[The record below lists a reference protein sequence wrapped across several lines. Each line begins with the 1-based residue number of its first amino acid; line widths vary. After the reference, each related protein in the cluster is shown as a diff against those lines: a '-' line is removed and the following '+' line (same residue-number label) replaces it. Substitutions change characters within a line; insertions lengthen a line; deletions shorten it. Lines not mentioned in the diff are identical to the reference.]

1 MIKLPFET
9 ARNLIKL
16 AVVHGLILALL
27 FEIKSYNYNF
37 FHILA
42 ESYSIVVALCVV
54 FIVHN
59 SGRYFH
65 NTFLKFLSIGYLF
78 ISIID
83 FFHTLAFRGMN
94 IFAGYDANL
103 PTQLWILSRY
113 LESLTLLGAVRI
125 SARQFN
131 QFAVYYGIYAIITA
145 IGLAAIFTG
154 NFPDAFIEGSGL
166 TPFKIISE
174 YVIIAIIVWA
184 LFGFRK
190 RREQLSITTLE
201 NLYYSYGFAIV
212 SELMFTFYSDPF
224 DVVNLLGHYFKI
236 LSVYFVYKAVIQVA
250 LKEPQNIIF
259 REIELKKQ
267 ELEREV
273 IEFENQLLKDLAE
286 RKQIEKKLFIEKEQ
300 FRTTLLSVG
309 DGVISTDNA
318 GRIMVVNPI
327 AEKLTGW
334 SQEEAIGQPL
344 LEVFAII
351 NERTRESCDN
361 PVAQVVAGGSII
373 AMPAATL
380 LI

>member
-1 MIKLPFET
+1 M
-9 ARNLIKL
+9 
-16 AVVHGLILALL
+16 
-27 FEIKSYNYNF
+27 
-37 FHILA
+37 
-42 ESYSIVVALCVV
+42 
-54 FIVHN
+54 
-59 SGRYFH
+59 
-65 NTFLKFLSIGYLF
+65 
-78 ISIID
+78 
-83 FFHTLAFRGMN
+83 
-94 IFAGYDANL
+94 
-103 PTQLWILSRY
+103 
-113 LESLTLLGAVRI
+113 
-125 SARQFN
+125 
-131 QFAVYYGIYAIITA
+131 
-145 IGLAAIFTG
+145 
-154 NFPDAFIEGSGL
+154 
-166 TPFKIISE
+166 
-174 YVIIAIIVWA
+174 
-184 LFGFRK
+184 
-190 RREQLSITTLE
+190 
-201 NLYYSYGFAIV
+201 
-212 SELMFTFYSDPF
+212 
-224 DVVNLLGHYFKI
+224 
-236 LSVYFVYKAVIQVA
+236 
-250 LKEPQNIIF
+250 
-259 REIELKKQ
+259 KKQ

>member
-125 SARQFN
+125 SARQVN